1 MKKYFKHLKK
11 ILVLISVFLFSAA
24 AFADNYR
31 DEIIK
36 KVNTER
42 NIQKLAPLEKD
53 NTLNSLAQKK
63 AEIMAEEENLSHTA
77 GGQKSFSEIFKE
89 NGIEYLAVGENIAR
103 NWKTTDE
110 VMSAWMNSS
119 GHRKNIL
126 NPKFTHIGVG
136 KAVSKTGDIYWVQL
150 FIKYKN

>member
-1 MKKYFKHLKK
+1 MKKYFKHFKK
-11 ILVLISVFLFSAA
+11 FLVLISVFLFSTA
-24 AFADNYR
+24 AFADDYR

-36 KVNTER
+36 KVNAER
-42 NIQKLAPLEKD
+42 KIEKLTPLEKD

-63 AEIMAEEENLSHTA
+63 AEIMAEEGNLSHTA

-89 NGIEYLAVGENIAR
+89 NDIKYLAVGENIAR

-110 VMSAWMNSS
+110 VMNAWLSSS

-150 FIKYKN
+150 FIKYKD